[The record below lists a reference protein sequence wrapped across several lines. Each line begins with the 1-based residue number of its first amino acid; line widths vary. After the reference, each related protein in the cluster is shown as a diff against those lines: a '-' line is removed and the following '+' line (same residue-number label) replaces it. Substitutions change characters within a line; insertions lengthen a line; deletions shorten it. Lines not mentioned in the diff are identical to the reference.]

1 MLCEMAAFWDNA
13 VLCGRVGMSPLL
25 IRQLSIVMT
34 GYYDGVPWQ
43 VSVPMMARSH
53 EFLLA

>member
-1 MLCEMAAFWDNA
+1 MAAFWDNA
-13 VLCGRVGMSPLL
+13 VFCGRVGMSPLL